1 MFKRFSTTKIM
12 QDNINNNKPDAFS
25 EMMKQKL
32 ENHQLPVDLNDWNAI
47 EKRLNKKG
55 KRKIIPWW
63 MWLPMGSAAL
73 LALLFTMR
81 SFNETPDYAIKSS
94 SRAVTQQA
102 ETPKRYAVQQLIAK
116 TNVSGNQISKT
127 PTASVKQKHTSAQNT
142 NVSVIDFPHIM
153 TVNFDSTANEINNG
167 VAATTLRPVEKESI
181 AQVTV
186 QQNDSVLNKQEM
198 KKTVL
203 DPNPDEMIAAV
214 DKQKSKHNN
223 WMLAAS
229 YGSQGNVDLA
239 SNNGGGDLISSSP
252 NFYDGKTLSAA
263 NPNYTSIMATNDF
276 TKKTYND
283 PLSFGLTVR
292 KQLNKTLSLESGL
305 VYTYLLS
312 TFENP
317 GMQRSEAKLH
327 LHYIGIPV
335 NLITELWENSKWEV
349 YLSTGFMAEKGIQSL
364 YVQSQ
369 YFGAEVVTTTAKTN
383 INGIQWSINGG
394 VGVSYKIKRQL
405 GIYFEP
411 KFSRYFQNNQPVSAR
426 TDHPFVFGLSAGLRI
441 GF

>member
-1 MFKRFSTTKIM
+1 M
-12 QDNINNNKPDAFS
+12 QDNINTNKPDAFS

-32 ENHQLPVDLNDWNAI
+32 ENHQLPVDLNDWSAI
-47 EKRLNKKG
+47 EMRLNKKG
-55 KRKIIPWW
+55 KRKIISWW
-63 MWLPMGSAAL
+63 MWLPMGTAAVL
-73 LALLFTMR
+73 TLLFTLR
-81 SFNETPDYAIKSS
+81 SFNETPDYAVKSS
-94 SRAVTQQA
+94 SQVVSRQT
-102 ETPKRYAVQQLIAK
+102 ETPKQYTAQQSIAK
-116 TNVSGNQISKT
+116 ADVSGNQVSNVPK
-127 PTASVKQKHTSAQNT
+127 AVLKQKQTSVQNH
-142 NVSVIDFPHIM
+142 NSVVIDLPNKV
-153 TVNFDSTANEINNG
+153 TVAFDSVVNKINNT
-167 VAATTLRPVEKESI
+167 VEPTTLRAVEKEQI
-181 AQVTV
+181 AQVAV
-186 QQNDSVLNKQEM
+186 QQNDSAQNKQEK

-214 DKQKSKHNN
+214 DKQKSKSNN

-239 SNNGGGDLISSSP
+239 SNTGAGDFVSSSP
-252 NFYDGKTLSAA
+252 NFYDRTLSAA
-263 NPNYTSIMATNDF
+263 NTNYTSIMATNDF

-312 TFENP
+312 TFENS
-317 GMQRSEAKLH
+317 GVQRSEAKLH

-369 YFGAEVVTTTAKTN
+369 YFGTEAVTTTAKTN

-394 VGVSYKIKRQL
+394 VGVTYKIKRQL
-405 GIYFEP
+405 GVYFEP
-411 KFSRYFQNNQPVSAR
+411 KFSRYFDNNQPVSAR

>member
-1 MFKRFSTTKIM
+1 M

-32 ENHQLPVDLNDWNAI
+32 ENHQLLVDLNDWSAI

-63 MWLPMGSAAL
+63 MWLPMGSAAVL
-73 LALLFTMR
+73 TLLFTLR
-81 SFNETPDYAIKSS
+81 SFNETPDYAVKSNS
-94 SRAVTQQA
+94 HAVTQQA
-102 ETPKRYAVQQLIAK
+102 ETPKRYTAQQSIAK
-116 TNVSGNQISKT
+116 TNTSVNHISKT
-127 PTASVKQKHTSAQNT
+127 TLAVLKQKQTSVQNH
-142 NVSVIDFPHIM
+142 NSVVIDLPNKV
-153 TVNFDSTANEINNG
+153 TGAFDSVSNERNSSI
-167 VAATTLRPVEKESI
+167 ATTTLRAVEKEPI
-181 AQVTV
+181 AQQVAV
-186 QQNDSVLNKQEM
+186 LQNDSVQNKPEK

-229 YGSQGNVDLA
+229 YGSQGNADLA
-239 SNNGGGDLISSSP
+239 SNSRVGDFVSSSP
-252 NFYDGKTLSAA
+252 NSYDKTLSAV
-263 NPNYTSIMATNDF
+263 NTNYTSILATNDF

-292 KQLNKTLSLESGL
+292 KQLNKTLSMESGL

-312 TFENP
+312 TFENS
-317 GMQRSEAKLH
+317 GVQRSEAKLH

-405 GIYFEP
+405 GVYFEP
-411 KFSRYFQNNQPVSAR
+411 KFSRYFENNQPVSAR

>member
-1 MFKRFSTTKIM
+1 M

-25 EMMKQKL
+25 ELMKQKL
-32 ENHQLPVDLNDWNAI
+32 ENHQLPVDLNDWSAI

-63 MWLPMGSAAL
+63 MWLPMGSAAVL
-73 LALLFTMR
+73 TLLFTLR
-81 SFNETPDYAIKSS
+81 SFNETSDYAVKSNS
-94 SRAVTQQA
+94 HAVTQQT
-102 ETPKRYAVQQLIAK
+102 ETPKRYTAQPSIAK
-116 TNVSGNQISKT
+116 TNASGNQISNAPLVVLKQKQ
-127 PTASVKQKHTSAQNT
+127 ASVQKSNI
-142 NVSVIDFPHIM
+142 VSVDLSNKV
-153 TVNFDSTANEINNG
+153 TVVFDSVANKINNTIEP
-167 VAATTLRPVEKESI
+167 TTLRAVEKEPI
-181 AQVTV
+181 AQAQVGA
-186 QQNDSVLNKQEM
+186 QQNDSVQNKPEM

-203 DPNPDEMIAAV
+203 DPNPDESIAAV
-214 DKQKSKHNN
+214 DMKKSKHNN

-229 YGSQGNVDLA
+229 YGSQGNADLA
-239 SNNGGGDLISSSP
+239 SNNGGGDFVSSSP
-252 NFYDGKTLSAA
+252 NFYDKTLSAV
-263 NPNYTSIMATNDF
+263 NTNYTSILATNDF

-292 KQLNKTLSLESGL
+292 KQLNKTLSMESGL

-312 TFENP
+312 TFENS
-317 GMQRSEAKLH
+317 GVQRSEAKLH

-394 VGVSYKIKRQL
+394 VGVSYKIKKQL

-411 KFSRYFQNNQPVSAR
+411 KFSRYFDNNQPVSAR

>member
-1 MFKRFSTTKIM
+1 M
-12 QDNINNNKPDAFS
+12 QDNINTNKPDAFS
-25 EMMKQKL
+25 ELMKQKL
-32 ENHQLPVDLNDWNAI
+32 ENHQLPVDLNDWSAI
-47 EKRLNKKG
+47 EKRLNKKD

-63 MWLPMGSAAL
+63 MWLPMGSAAVL
-73 LALLFTMR
+73 TLLFTLR
-81 SFNETPDYAIKSS
+81 SFNETPDYAVKSNS
-94 SRAVTQQA
+94 HAVIQQV
-102 ETPKRYAVQQLIAK
+102 ETPKQYTAQQTVAK
-116 TNVSGNQISKT
+116 VDMSGNQISNA
-127 PTASVKQKHTSAQNT
+127 PLVVLKQKNSSAQNRN
-142 NVSVIDFPHIM
+142 NVVIDLLNKV
-153 TVNFDSTANEINNG
+153 TVAFDSVSNERNSSI
-167 VAATTLRPVEKESI
+167 ATTTLRAVEKEPI
-181 AQVTV
+181 AQAQVGA
-186 QQNDSVLNKQEM
+186 QRNDSVQNKQEM

-203 DPNPDEMIAAV
+203 DPNPDESIAAV
-214 DKQKSKHNN
+214 DHQKTKSNN
-223 WMLAAS
+223 WLFAAS

-239 SNNGGGDLISSSP
+239 SNTGDGDFVSSSP
-252 NFYDGKTLSAA
+252 NFYDKTLSAV
-263 NPNYTSIMATNDF
+263 NTNYTSIMATNDF

-312 TFENP
+312 TFENS
-317 GMQRSEAKLH
+317 GVQRSEAKLH

-369 YFGAEVVTTTAKTN
+369 YFGTEVVTTTAKTN

-405 GIYFEP
+405 GVYFEP
-411 KFSRYFQNNQPVSAR
+411 KFSRYFENNQPVSAR

>member
-1 MFKRFSTTKIM
+1 M
-12 QDNINNNKPDAFS
+12 QDNINTNKPDAFN
-25 EMMKQKL
+25 ELMKQKL
-32 ENHQLPVDLNDWNAI
+32 ENHQLPVDLNDWSAI

-63 MWLPMGSAAL
+63 MWLPMGSAAVL
-73 LALLFTMR
+73 TLLFTLR
-81 SFNETPDYAIKSS
+81 SFNETPDYAVKSNS
-94 SRAVTQQA
+94 HTVTQQA
-102 ETPKRYAVQQLIAK
+102 ETPKQYTAQQTVAE
-116 TNVSGNQISKT
+116 VDMSGNQISNA
-127 PTASVKQKHTSAQNT
+127 PLAVLKQKQTSGQNHN
-142 NVSVIDFPHIM
+142 NVVIDLPNK
-153 TVNFDSTANEINNG
+153 VAVAFDSVSNERNSSI
-167 VAATTLRPVEKESI
+167 ATTTLRAVEKEPI
-181 AQVTV
+181 AQAQMGA
-186 QQNDSVLNKQEM
+186 QQNDSVQNKLEM

-203 DPNPDEMIAAV
+203 DPNPDESIAV
-214 DKQKSKHNN
+214 VPQKKSKHNN

-239 SNNGGGDLISSSP
+239 SNNGGGDFVSSSP
-252 NFYDGKTLSAA
+252 NFYDKTLSAV
-263 NPNYTSIMATNDF
+263 NTNYTSILATNDF

-312 TFENP
+312 TFENS
-317 GMQRSEAKLH
+317 GVQRSEAKLH

-411 KFSRYFQNNQPVSAR
+411 KFSRYFDNNQPVSAR

>member
-1 MFKRFSTTKIM
+1 
-12 QDNINNNKPDAFS
+12 
-25 EMMKQKL
+25 
-32 ENHQLPVDLNDWNAI
+32 
-47 EKRLNKKG
+47 
-55 KRKIIPWW
+55 
-63 MWLPMGSAAL
+63 MWLPMGSAAV

-81 SFNETPDYAIKSS
+81 SFNETPNYAVKSNS
-94 SRAVTQQA
+94 HTVTQQA
-102 ETPKRYAVQQLIAK
+102 DTPKRYTVQQSIAK
-116 TNVSGNQISKT
+116 TNASVNHISK
-127 PTASVKQKHTSAQNT
+127 ASSTVQKQKQP
-142 NVSVIDFPHIM
+142 SVQHRNSVGVDFPHIV
-153 TVNFDSTANEINNG
+153 TVYFDSVANGTNNN
-167 VAATTLRPVEKESI
+167 VATTTLRAVEKEPM
-181 AQVTV
+181 AQAAV
-186 QQNDSVLNKQEM
+186 QQNDSVQNKQEI

-203 DPNPDEMIAAV
+203 DPNPDESIAV
-214 DKQKSKHNN
+214 VPQKKSKHNN

-229 YGSQGNVDLA
+229 YGSQGSTDFAGKDGLYA
-239 SNNGGGDLISSSP
+239 SP
-252 NFYDGKTLSAA
+252 NFYDKTLSAA
-263 NPNYTSIMATNDF
+263 NTNYTSIMATNDF

-312 TFENP
+312 TFENS
-317 GMQRSEAKLH
+317 GVQRSEAKLH

-335 NLITELWENSKWEV
+335 NLITELWENSKWEI

-364 YVQSQ
+364 YVQNQ
-369 YFGAEVVTTTAKTN
+369 YFGTEVVTTTAKTN

-411 KFSRYFQNNQPVSAR
+411 KFSRYFDNNQPVSAR

>member
-1 MFKRFSTTKIM
+1 M
-12 QDNINNNKPDAFS
+12 QDNINTNKPDAFS
-25 EMMKQKL
+25 ELIKQKL
-32 ENHQLPVDLNDWNAI
+32 ENHQLPVDLNDWSAI

-63 MWLPMGSAAL
+63 MWLPMGSAAVL
-73 LALLFTMR
+73 TLLFTLR
-81 SFNETPDYAIKSS
+81 SFNETSDYAVKLSS
-94 SRAVTQQA
+94 QVVSRQT
-102 ETPKRYAVQQLIAK
+102 ETPKQYTAQQSIAK
-116 TNVSGNQISKT
+116 ADVSGNQVSNV
-127 PTASVKQKHTSAQNT
+127 PTAVLKQKQTSVQNHNSVVIDLPHIHTVMMDTSAT
-142 NVSVIDFPHIM
+142 R
-153 TVNFDSTANEINNG
+153 INNA
-167 VAATTLRPVEKESI
+167 VATATLRAVEKEPI
-181 AQVTV
+181 AQVAV
-186 QQNDSVLNKQEM
+186 QQNDSVLNIHEK

-203 DPNPDEMIAAV
+203 DPNPDELIAAV
-214 DKQKSKHNN
+214 DKQKSKSNN

-239 SNNGGGDLISSSP
+239 SNTGAGDFVSSSP
-252 NFYDGKTLSAA
+252 NFYDRTLSAA
-263 NPNYTSIMATNDF
+263 NTNYTSIMATNDF

-312 TFENP
+312 TFENS
-317 GMQRSEAKLH
+317 GVQRSEAKLH

-369 YFGAEVVTTTAKTN
+369 YFGTEAVTTTAKTN

-394 VGVSYKIKRQL
+394 VGVTYKIKRQL
-405 GIYFEP
+405 GVYFEP
-411 KFSRYFQNNQPVSAR
+411 KFSRYFDNNQPVSAR

>member
-1 MFKRFSTTKIM
+1 M

-25 EMMKQKL
+25 ELMKQKL
-32 ENHQLPVDLNDWNAI
+32 ENHQLPVELNDWSAI

-63 MWLPMGSAAL
+63 MWLPIGSAAVL
-73 LALLFTMR
+73 TLLFTLR
-81 SFNETPDYAIKSS
+81 SFNETPDYAVKSNS
-94 SRAVTQQA
+94 HAVTQQV
-102 ETPKRYAVQQLIAK
+102 ETPKQYTAQQAVAK
-116 TNVSGNQISKT
+116 VDMSGNQISNA
-127 PTASVKQKHTSAQNT
+127 PSVVLKQKNTSVQNRN
-142 NVSVIDFPHIM
+142 NVVIDLPNKV
-153 TVNFDSTANEINNG
+153 TVAFYSVSNERNSSI
-167 VAATTLRPVEKESI
+167 ATTTLRAVEKEPI
-181 AQVTV
+181 AQAQVGA
-186 QQNDSVLNKQEM
+186 QQNDSVQNKQEM

-203 DPNPDEMIAAV
+203 DPNPDESIAAV
-214 DKQKSKHNN
+214 PQKKSKHNN

-239 SNNGGGDLISSSP
+239 SNSRVGDFVSSSP
-252 NFYDGKTLSAA
+252 NFYDKTLSAV
-263 NPNYTSIMATNDF
+263 NTNYTSILATNDF

-312 TFENP
+312 TFENS
-317 GMQRSEAKLH
+317 GVQRSEAKLH

-411 KFSRYFQNNQPVSAR
+411 KFSRYFDNNQPVSAR

>member
-1 MFKRFSTTKIM
+1 M

-25 EMMKQKL
+25 ELMKQKL
-32 ENHQLPVDLNDWNAI
+32 ENHQLPVDLNDWSAI

-63 MWLPMGSAAL
+63 MWLPMGSAAVL
-73 LALLFTMR
+73 TLLFTLR
-81 SFNETPDYAIKSS
+81 SFNETPDYAVKSNS
-94 SRAVTQQA
+94 DAVTQQA
-102 ETPKRYAVQQLIAK
+102 ETPKQYTAQQTAVK
-116 TNVSGNQISKT
+116 TDMSGNHISNA
-127 PTASVKQKHTSAQNT
+127 PLVVLKQKNSSAKNC
-142 NVSVIDFPHIM
+142 NIVVIDLPNKV
-153 TVNFDSTANEINNG
+153 TVVFDSVSNDRNSSI
-167 VAATTLRPVEKESI
+167 ATTTFRAVEKEPI
-181 AQVTV
+181 AQVAV
-186 QQNDSVLNKQEM
+186 QQNDSVQNKQEM

-239 SNNGGGDLISSSP
+239 SNNNGGGDFVSSSP
-252 NFYDGKTLSAA
+252 NFYDKTLSAA
-263 NPNYTSIMATNDF
+263 NTNYTSIMATNDF

-292 KQLNKTLSLESGL
+292 KQLNKTLALESGL

-312 TFENP
+312 TFENS
-317 GMQRSEAKLH
+317 GVQRSEAKLH

-349 YLSTGFMAEKGIQSL
+349 YLSTGFIAEKGIQSL

-369 YFGAEVVTTTAKTN
+369 YFGTEVVTTTAKTK

-411 KFSRYFQNNQPVSAR
+411 KFSRYFENNQPVSAR

>member
-1 MFKRFSTTKIM
+1 M

-25 EMMKQKL
+25 ELIKQKL
-32 ENHQLPVDLNDWNAI
+32 ENHQLPVDLNDWSAI

-63 MWLPMGSAAL
+63 MWLPMGSAAVL
-73 LALLFTMR
+73 TLLFTLR
-81 SFNETPDYAIKSS
+81 SFNETSDYAVKLSS
-94 SRAVTQQA
+94 QVVSRQT
-102 ETPKRYAVQQLIAK
+102 ETPKQYTAQQSIAK
-116 TNVSGNQISKT
+116 ADVSGNQVSNV
-127 PTASVKQKHTSAQNT
+127 PTAVLKQKQTSVQNHNSVVIDLPHIHTVMMDTSAT
-142 NVSVIDFPHIM
+142 R
-153 TVNFDSTANEINNG
+153 INNA
-167 VAATTLRPVEKESI
+167 VATATLRAVEKEPI
-181 AQVTV
+181 AQVAV
-186 QQNDSVLNKQEM
+186 QQNDSAQNKPEM

-203 DPNPDEMIAAV
+203 DPNPDEMLAAV
-214 DKQKSKHNN
+214 DKQKSKSNN

-239 SNNGGGDLISSSP
+239 SNNGGGDFVSSSP
-252 NFYDGKTLSAA
+252 NFYDRTLSAA
-263 NPNYTSIMATNDF
+263 NTNYTSIMATNDF

-312 TFENP
+312 TFENS
-317 GMQRSEAKLH
+317 GVQRSEAKLH

-369 YFGAEVVTTTAKTN
+369 YFGTEVVTTTAKTN

-405 GIYFEP
+405 GVYFEP
-411 KFSRYFQNNQPVSAR
+411 KFSRYFENNQPVSAR

>member
-1 MFKRFSTTKIM
+1 M
-12 QDNINNNKPDAFS
+12 QDNINTNKPDAFS
-25 EMMKQKL
+25 ELMKQKL
-32 ENHQLPVDLNDWNAI
+32 ENHQLPVDLNDWSAI

-63 MWLPMGSAAL
+63 MWLPMGSAAVL
-73 LALLFTMR
+73 TLLFTLR
-81 SFNETPDYAIKSS
+81 SFNETPDYAVKSNS
-94 SRAVTQQA
+94 HTVTQQA
-102 ETPKRYAVQQLIAK
+102 ETPKQYTAQQTVAE
-116 TNVSGNQISKT
+116 VDMSGNQISNA
-127 PTASVKQKHTSAQNT
+127 PLAVLKQKQTSGQNHN
-142 NVSVIDFPHIM
+142 NVVIDLPNK
-153 TVNFDSTANEINNG
+153 VAVAFDSVSNERNSSI
-167 VAATTLRPVEKESI
+167 ATTTLRAVEKEPI
-181 AQVTV
+181 AQAQMGA
-186 QQNDSVLNKQEM
+186 QQNDSVQNKPEM
-198 KKTVL
+198 KRTML
-203 DPNPDEMIAAV
+203 DPNPDESIAV
-214 DKQKSKHNN
+214 VPQKKSKHNN

-229 YGSQGNVDLA
+229 YGSQGNADLA
-239 SNNGGGDLISSSP
+239 SNNGGGDFVSSSP
-252 NFYDGKTLSAA
+252 NFYDKTLSAV
-263 NPNYTSIMATNDF
+263 NTNYTSILATNDF

-312 TFENP
+312 TFENS
-317 GMQRSEAKLH
+317 GVQRSEAKLH

-394 VGVSYKIKRQL
+394 VGVSYKIKKQL

-411 KFSRYFQNNQPVSAR
+411 KFSRYFDNNQPVSAR

>member
-1 MFKRFSTTKIM
+1 M

-32 ENHQLPVDLNDWNAI
+32 ENHQLPVDLNDWTAI
-47 EKRLNKKG
+47 EKRLNKKS

-63 MWLPMGSAAL
+63 MWLSMGSAAV
-73 LALLFTMR
+73 LALLFTLR
-81 SFNETPDYAIKSS
+81 SFNETTNYAVKSGS
-94 SRAVTQQA
+94 QVLSQQT
-102 ETPKRYAVQQLIAK
+102 ETLKRYTAQQSTTK
-116 TNVSGNQISKT
+116 TNASVNHISKA
-127 PTASVKQKHTSAQNT
+127 PLAVLKQKNS
-142 NVSVIDFPHIM
+142 SVQDRNSVVTDLPNKM
-153 TVNFDSTANEINNG
+153 TVAFDSVVNKINNT
-167 VAATTLRPVEKESI
+167 VEPTTLRAVEKEQI
-181 AQVTV
+181 AQVAV
-186 QQNDSVLNKQEM
+186 QQNDSVQNKREI

-203 DPNPDEMIAAV
+203 DPNPDESIASV
-214 DKQKSKHNN
+214 PQKKSNHNN
-223 WMLAAS
+223 WMLAAA
-229 YGSQGNVDLA
+229 YGSQGG
-239 SNNGGGDLISSSP
+239 NNFGGKDGLYASP
-252 NFYDGKTLSAA
+252 NMYDRTLSAA
-263 NPNYTSIMATNDF
+263 NTNYTSIMATNDF
-276 TKKTYND
+276 TTKTYNA

-292 KQLNKTLSLESGL
+292 KQLNKTLALESGL

-312 TFENP
+312 TFENS
-317 GMQRSEAKLH
+317 GVQRSEAKLH

-335 NLITELWENSKWEV
+335 NLITELWQNPKWEI

-411 KFSRYFQNNQPVSAR
+411 KFSRYFDNNQPVSAR

>member
-1 MFKRFSTTKIM
+1 M

-25 EMMKQKL
+25 ELMKQKL
-32 ENHQLPVDLNDWNAI
+32 ENHQLPVDLNDWSAI

-63 MWLPMGSAAL
+63 MWLPMGSAAV
-73 LALLFTMR
+73 LALLFTLR
-81 SFNETPDYAIKSS
+81 SFNETPDYAVKSNS
-94 SRAVTQQA
+94 NAVTQHA
-102 ETPKRYAVQQLIAK
+102 ETPKRYTAQQSAAK
-116 TNVSGNQISKT
+116 TNASGSQISNV
-127 PTASVKQKHTSAQNT
+127 PTAVLKQKQTSVQNH
-142 NVSVIDFPHIM
+142 NSVVIDFPNKV
-153 TVNFDSTANEINNG
+153 TVAFDSVVNKINNT
-167 VAATTLRPVEKESI
+167 VEPTTLRAVEKEPI
-181 AQVTV
+181 AQVAV
-186 QQNDSVLNKQEM
+186 QQNDSAQNKPEM

-203 DPNPDEMIAAV
+203 DPNPDEMLAAV
-214 DKQKSKHNN
+214 DKQKSKSNN

-239 SNNGGGDLISSSP
+239 SNTGAVDFVSSSP
-252 NFYDGKTLSAA
+252 NFYDRTLSAA
-263 NPNYTSIMATNDF
+263 NTNYTSIMATNDF

-312 TFENP
+312 TFENS
-317 GMQRSEAKLH
+317 GVQRSEAKLH

-369 YFGAEVVTTTAKTN
+369 YFGTEAVTTTAKTN

-405 GIYFEP
+405 GVYFEP
-411 KFSRYFQNNQPVSAR
+411 KFSRYFENNQPVSAR

>member
-1 MFKRFSTTKIM
+1 M
-12 QDNINNNKPDAFS
+12 QDNINTNKPDAFS

-32 ENHQLPVDLNDWNAI
+32 ENHQLPVDLNDWSAI

-63 MWLPMGSAAL
+63 MWLPMGSAAVL
-73 LALLFTMR
+73 TLLFTLR
-81 SFNETPDYAIKSS
+81 SFNETSDYAVKLSS
-94 SRAVTQQA
+94 QVVSRQT
-102 ETPKRYAVQQLIAK
+102 ETPKQYTAQQSIAK
-116 TNVSGNQISKT
+116 ADVSGNQVSNV
-127 PTASVKQKHTSAQNT
+127 PTAVLKQKHTSVQNR
-142 NVSVIDFPHIM
+142 NSVVIDLPNKV
-153 TVNFDSTANEINNG
+153 TVAFDSVSNERNSSIET
-167 VAATTLRPVEKESI
+167 TTLRAVEKEPI
-181 AQVTV
+181 AQLVV
-186 QQNDSVLNKQEM
+186 QQNDSVQNKQEL

-203 DPNPDEMIAAV
+203 DPNPDESIAV
-214 DKQKSKHNN
+214 VPQKKSKHNN

-239 SNNGGGDLISSSP
+239 SNNGGGDFVSSSP
-252 NFYDGKTLSAA
+252 NFYDRTLSAA
-263 NPNYTSIMATNDF
+263 NTNYTSIMATNDF

-312 TFENP
+312 TFENS
-317 GMQRSEAKLH
+317 GVQRSEAKLH

-369 YFGAEVVTTTAKTN
+369 YFGTEAVTTTAKTN

-405 GIYFEP
+405 GVYFEP
-411 KFSRYFQNNQPVSAR
+411 KFSRYFENNQPVSAR

>member
-1 MFKRFSTTKIM
+1 MFKCFSTTKIM
-12 QDNINNNKPDAFS
+12 QDNINNNKPDAFN

-32 ENHQLPVDLNDWNAI
+32 ENHQLPVDLNDWSAI

-63 MWLPMGSAAL
+63 MWLPMGSAAVL
-73 LALLFTMR
+73 TLLFTLR
-81 SFNETPDYAIKSS
+81 SFNETSDYAIKSNS
-94 SRAVTQQA
+94 HAVTQQA
-102 ETPKRYAVQQLIAK
+102 ETPKQYTAQQTVAK
-116 TNVSGNQISKT
+116 VDMSGNQISNA
-127 PTASVKQKHTSAQNT
+127 PLAVLKQKQTSVQKSNI
-142 NVSVIDFPHIM
+142 VSVDLPNKV
-153 TVNFDSTANEINNG
+153 TVAFDSVSNERNSSI
-167 VAATTLRPVEKESI
+167 ATTTLRAVEKEPI
-181 AQVTV
+181 AQMVV
-186 QQNDSVLNKQEM
+186 QQNDSVQNKPEM

-203 DPNPDEMIAAV
+203 DPNPDESIAAV
-214 DKQKSKHNN
+214 DHQKTKSNN
-223 WMLAAS
+223 WLFAAS

-239 SNNGGGDLISSSP
+239 SNTGDGDFVSSSP
-252 NFYDGKTLSAA
+252 NFYDKTLSAV
-263 NPNYTSIMATNDF
+263 NTNYTSIMATNDF

-312 TFENP
+312 TFENS
-317 GMQRSEAKLH
+317 GVQRSEAKLH

-335 NLITELWENSKWEV
+335 NLITELWENSKWEI

-364 YVQSQ
+364 YIQSQ

-394 VGVSYKIKRQL
+394 VGVTYKIKRQL

-411 KFSRYFQNNQPVSAR
+411 KFSRYFDNNQPVSAR

-441 GF
+441 GL

>member
-1 MFKRFSTTKIM
+1 
-12 QDNINNNKPDAFS
+12 
-25 EMMKQKL
+25 L
-32 ENHQLPVDLNDWNAI
+32 
-47 EKRLNKKG
+47 
-55 KRKIIPWW
+55 W
-63 MWLPMGSAAL
+63 MWLPMGSAAVL
-73 LALLFTMR
+73 TLLFTLR
-81 SFNETPDYAIKSS
+81 SFNETPNYAVKSNS
-94 SRAVTQQA
+94 HAVTQQA
-102 ETPKRYAVQQLIAK
+102 ETPKQYTAQQTVAK
-116 TNVSGNQISKT
+116 VDMSGNQISNA
-127 PTASVKQKHTSAQNT
+127 PLAVLKQKNSSVQNH
-142 NVSVIDFPHIM
+142 NSVVIDLPNKV
-153 TVNFDSTANEINNG
+153 TVALDSVSNERNSSI
-167 VAATTLRPVEKESI
+167 ATTTLRAVEKEPI
-181 AQVTV
+181 AQAQVGA
-186 QQNDSVLNKQEM
+186 QQNDSVQNKQEM

-203 DPNPDEMIAAV
+203 DPNPDESIAAV
-214 DKQKSKHNN
+214 PQKKSKHNN

-239 SNNGGGDLISSSP
+239 SNNGGGDFVSSSP
-252 NFYDGKTLSAA
+252 NFYDKTLSAV
-263 NPNYTSIMATNDF
+263 NTNYTSILATNDF

-312 TFENP
+312 TFENS
-317 GMQRSEAKLH
+317 GVQRSEAKLH

-394 VGVSYKIKRQL
+394 VGVSYKIKKQL

-411 KFSRYFQNNQPVSAR
+411 KFSRYFDNNQPVSAR

>member
-1 MFKRFSTTKIM
+1 M
-12 QDNINNNKPDAFS
+12 QDNINTNKPDAFS

-32 ENHQLPVDLNDWNAI
+32 ENHQLPVDLNDWSAI

-63 MWLPMGSAAL
+63 MWLPMGSAAVL
-73 LALLFTMR
+73 TLLFTLR
-81 SFNETPDYAIKSS
+81 SFNETPDYAVKSNS
-94 SRAVTQQA
+94 HTVTQQV
-102 ETPKRYAVQQLIAK
+102 ETPKQYTVHQAVAK
-116 TNVSGNQISKT
+116 VDLSGNQISNAS
-127 PTASVKQKHTSAQNT
+127 TALIKQKHTSVQNR
-142 NVSVIDFPHIM
+142 NSVVIDLPNKV
-153 TVNFDSTANEINNG
+153 TVAFDSVSNERNSSIET
-167 VAATTLRPVEKESI
+167 TTLRAVEKEPI
-181 AQVTV
+181 AQLVV
-186 QQNDSVLNKQEM
+186 QQNDSVQNKQEL

-203 DPNPDEMIAAV
+203 DPNPDESIAV
-214 DKQKSKHNN
+214 VPQKKSKHNN

-239 SNNGGGDLISSSP
+239 SNNGGGDFVSSSP
-252 NFYDGKTLSAA
+252 NFYDRTLSAA
-263 NPNYTSIMATNDF
+263 NTNYTSIMATNDF

-312 TFENP
+312 TFENS
-317 GMQRSEAKLH
+317 GVQRSEAKLH

-369 YFGAEVVTTTAKTN
+369 YFGTEVVTTTAKTN

-394 VGVSYKIKRQL
+394 VGVTYKIKRQL
-405 GIYFEP
+405 GVYFEP
-411 KFSRYFQNNQPVSAR
+411 KFSRYFDNNQPVSAR

>member
-1 MFKRFSTTKIM
+1 M
-12 QDNINNNKPDAFS
+12 QDNINTNKPDAFS

-32 ENHQLPVDLNDWNAI
+32 ENHQLPVDLNDWSAI

-55 KRKIIPWW
+55 KRKLIPWW
-63 MWLPMGSAAL
+63 MWLPMGSAAV
-73 LALLFTMR
+73 LALLFTLR
-81 SFNETPDYAIKSS
+81 SFNETANYAVKSS
-94 SRAVTQQA
+94 SQVVSRQT
-102 ETPKRYAVQQLIAK
+102 ETPKQYTAQQSIAK
-116 TNVSGNQISKT
+116 ADASGSQISNV
-127 PTASVKQKHTSAQNT
+127 PLAVIKQKNSSVQNH
-142 NVSVIDFPHIM
+142 NSVVIDLPNKV
-153 TVNFDSTANEINNG
+153 TVAFDSVVNKINNT
-167 VAATTLRPVEKESI
+167 VEPTTLRAVEKEPI
-181 AQVTV
+181 AQVVV
-186 QQNDSVLNKQEM
+186 QQNDSVSNKREM

-203 DPNPDEMIAAV
+203 DPNPDEMIAGV
-214 DKQKSKHNN
+214 DKQKSKSNN

-239 SNNGGGDLISSSP
+239 SNTGAGDFVSSSP
-252 NFYDGKTLSAA
+252 NFYDRTLSAA
-263 NPNYTSIMATNDF
+263 NTNYTSIMATNDF
-276 TKKTYND
+276 TKKIYND

-292 KQLNKTLSLESGL
+292 KQLNITLSLESGL

-312 TFENP
+312 TFENS
-317 GMQRSEAKLH
+317 GVQRSEAKLH

-369 YFGAEVVTTTAKTN
+369 YFGTEVVTTTAKTN

-394 VGVSYKIKRQL
+394 VGVTYKIKRQL
-405 GIYFEP
+405 GVYFEP
-411 KFSRYFQNNQPVSAR
+411 KFSRYFDNNQPVSAR

>member
-1 MFKRFSTTKIM
+1 M
-12 QDNINNNKPDAFS
+12 QDNINTNKPDAFS
-25 EMMKQKL
+25 ELMKQKL
-32 ENHQLPVDLNDWNAI
+32 ENHQLPVDLNDWSAI

-63 MWLPMGSAAL
+63 TWLPMGSAAV
-73 LALLFTMR
+73 LALLFTLR
-81 SFNETPDYAIKSS
+81 SFNETPDYAVKSNS
-94 SRAVTQQA
+94 HTVTQQV
-102 ETPKRYAVQQLIAK
+102 ETPKQYTVHQAVAK
-116 TNVSGNQISKT
+116 VDLSGNQISNAS
-127 PTASVKQKHTSAQNT
+127 TALIKQKHTSVQNR
-142 NVSVIDFPHIM
+142 NSVVIDLPNKV
-153 TVNFDSTANEINNG
+153 TVAFDSVSNERNSSIET
-167 VAATTLRPVEKESI
+167 TTLRAVEKEPI
-181 AQVTV
+181 AQLVV
-186 QQNDSVLNKQEM
+186 QQNDSVQNKQEL

-203 DPNPDEMIAAV
+203 DPNPDESIAV
-214 DKQKSKHNN
+214 VPQKKSKHNN

-239 SNNGGGDLISSSP
+239 SNTGAGDFVSSSP
-252 NFYDGKTLSAA
+252 NFYDRTLSAA
-263 NPNYTSIMATNDF
+263 NTNYTSIMATNDF

-312 TFENP
+312 TFENS
-317 GMQRSEAKLH
+317 GVQRSEAKLH

-369 YFGAEVVTTTAKTN
+369 YFGTEVVTTTAKTN

-394 VGVSYKIKRQL
+394 VGVTYKIKRQL
-405 GIYFEP
+405 GVYFEP
-411 KFSRYFQNNQPVSAR
+411 KFSRYFDNNQPVSAR
-426 TDHPFVFGLSAGLRI
+426 TDHPFVFGLGAGLRI

>member
-1 MFKRFSTTKIM
+1 M
-12 QDNINNNKPDAFS
+12 QDNINNNKPDAFN

-32 ENHQLPVDLNDWNAI
+32 ENHQLPVDLNDWSAI

-63 MWLPMGSAAL
+63 MWLPMGSAAVL
-73 LALLFTMR
+73 TLLFTLR
-81 SFNETPDYAIKSS
+81 SFNETSDYAIKSNS
-94 SRAVTQQA
+94 HAVTQQA
-102 ETPKRYAVQQLIAK
+102 ETPKQYTAQQTVAK
-116 TNVSGNQISKT
+116 VDMSGNQISNA
-127 PTASVKQKHTSAQNT
+127 PLAVLKQKQTSVQKSNI
-142 NVSVIDFPHIM
+142 VSVDLPNKV
-153 TVNFDSTANEINNG
+153 TVAFDSVSNERNSSI
-167 VAATTLRPVEKESI
+167 ATTTLRAVEKEPI
-181 AQVTV
+181 AQMVV
-186 QQNDSVLNKQEM
+186 QQNDSVQNKPEM

-203 DPNPDEMIAAV
+203 DPNPDESIAAV
-214 DKQKSKHNN
+214 DHQKTKSNN
-223 WMLAAS
+223 WLFAAS

-239 SNNGGGDLISSSP
+239 SNTGDGDFVSSSP
-252 NFYDGKTLSAA
+252 NFYDKTLSAV
-263 NPNYTSIMATNDF
+263 NTNYTSIMATNDF

-312 TFENP
+312 TFENS
-317 GMQRSEAKLH
+317 GVQRSEAKLH

-335 NLITELWENSKWEV
+335 NLITELWENSKWEI

-364 YVQSQ
+364 YIQSQ

-394 VGVSYKIKRQL
+394 VGVTYKIKRQL

-411 KFSRYFQNNQPVSAR
+411 KFSRYFDNNQPVSAR

-441 GF
+441 GL

>member
-1 MFKRFSTTKIM
+1 M

-32 ENHQLPVDLNDWNAI
+32 ENHQLPVDLNDWSAI

-63 MWLPMGSAAL
+63 MWLPMGSAAVL
-73 LALLFTMR
+73 TLLFTLR
-81 SFNETPDYAIKSS
+81 SFNETSDYAVKLSS
-94 SRAVTQQA
+94 QVVSRQT
-102 ETPKRYAVQQLIAK
+102 ETPKQYTAQQSIAK
-116 TNVSGNQISKT
+116 ADVSGNQVSNV
-127 PTASVKQKHTSAQNT
+127 PTAVLKQKHTSVQNR
-142 NVSVIDFPHIM
+142 NSVVIDLPNKV
-153 TVNFDSTANEINNG
+153 TVAFDSVSNERNSSIET
-167 VAATTLRPVEKESI
+167 TTLRAVEKEPI
-181 AQVTV
+181 AQLVV
-186 QQNDSVLNKQEM
+186 QQNDSVQNKQEL

-203 DPNPDEMIAAV
+203 DPNPDESIAV
-214 DKQKSKHNN
+214 VPQKKSKHNN

-239 SNNGGGDLISSSP
+239 SNTGAGDFVSSSP
-252 NFYDGKTLSAA
+252 NFYDRTLSAA
-263 NPNYTSIMATNDF
+263 NTNYTSIMATNDF

-292 KQLNKTLSLESGL
+292 KQLNKALSLESGL

-312 TFENP
+312 TFENS
-317 GMQRSEAKLH
+317 GVQRSEAKLH

-369 YFGAEVVTTTAKTN
+369 YFGTEVVTTTAKTN

-394 VGVSYKIKRQL
+394 VGVTYKIKRQL
-405 GIYFEP
+405 GVYFEP
-411 KFSRYFQNNQPVSAR
+411 KFSRYFDNNQPVSAR

>member
-1 MFKRFSTTKIM
+1 M

-25 EMMKQKL
+25 ELMKQKL
-32 ENHQLPVDLNDWNAI
+32 ENHQLPVDLNDWSAI

-63 MWLPMGSAAL
+63 MWLPMGSAAV
-73 LALLFTMR
+73 LALLFTLR
-81 SFNETPDYAIKSS
+81 SFNETPDYAVKSNS
-94 SRAVTQQA
+94 HAVTQQA
-102 ETPKRYAVQQLIAK
+102 ETPKQYTAQQTVAK
-116 TNVSGNQISKT
+116 VDMSGNQVSNV
-127 PTASVKQKHTSAQNT
+127 PTAVLKQKQTSVQNH
-142 NVSVIDFPHIM
+142 NSVVIDLPNKV
-153 TVNFDSTANEINNG
+153 TVAFDSVVNKINNT
-167 VAATTLRPVEKESI
+167 VDPTTLRAVEKEPI
-181 AQVTV
+181 AQVAV
-186 QQNDSVLNKQEM
+186 QQNDSAQNKQEK

-214 DKQKSKHNN
+214 YKQKSKSNN

-239 SNNGGGDLISSSP
+239 SNTGAGDFVSSSP
-252 NFYDGKTLSAA
+252 NFYDRTLSAA
-263 NPNYTSIMATNDF
+263 NTNYTSIMATNDF

-312 TFENP
+312 TFENS
-317 GMQRSEAKLH
+317 GVQRSEAKLH

-369 YFGAEVVTTTAKTN
+369 YFGTEVVTTTAKTN

-394 VGVSYKIKRQL
+394 VGVTYKIKRQL
-405 GIYFEP
+405 GVYFEP
-411 KFSRYFQNNQPVSAR
+411 KFSRYFDNNQPVSAR

>member
-1 MFKRFSTTKIM
+1 M

-25 EMMKQKL
+25 ELMKQKL
-32 ENHQLPVDLNDWNAI
+32 ENHQLPVDLNDWSAI

-63 MWLPMGSAAL
+63 MWLPMGSAAV
-73 LALLFTMR
+73 LALLFTLR
-81 SFNETPDYAIKSS
+81 SFNETPDYAVKSNS
-94 SRAVTQQA
+94 HAVTQQA
-102 ETPKRYAVQQLIAK
+102 ETPKQYTAQQTVAK
-116 TNVSGNQISKT
+116 VDMSGNQVSNV
-127 PTASVKQKHTSAQNT
+127 PTAVLKQKQTSVQNH
-142 NVSVIDFPHIM
+142 NSVVNDLPNKV
-153 TVNFDSTANEINNG
+153 TVAFDSVVNKINNT
-167 VAATTLRPVEKESI
+167 VEPTTLRAVEKEQI
-181 AQVTV
+181 AQVAV
-186 QQNDSVLNKQEM
+186 QQNDSAQNKQEK

-214 DKQKSKHNN
+214 DKQKSKSNN

-239 SNNGGGDLISSSP
+239 SNTGAGDFVSSSP
-252 NFYDGKTLSAA
+252 NFYDRTLSAA
-263 NPNYTSIMATNDF
+263 NTNYTSIMATNDF

-312 TFENP
+312 TFENS
-317 GMQRSEAKLH
+317 GVQRSEAKLH

-369 YFGAEVVTTTAKTN
+369 YFGTEAVTTTAKTN

-394 VGVSYKIKRQL
+394 VGVTYKIKRQL
-405 GIYFEP
+405 GVYFEP
-411 KFSRYFQNNQPVSAR
+411 KFSRYFDNNQPVSAR

>member
-1 MFKRFSTTKIM
+1 M
-12 QDNINNNKPDAFS
+12 QDNINTNKPDAFN
-25 EMMKQKL
+25 ELMKQKL
-32 ENHQLPVDLNDWNAI
+32 ENHQLPVDLNDWSAI

-63 MWLPMGSAAL
+63 MWLPMGSAAVL
-73 LALLFTMR
+73 TLLFTLR
-81 SFNETPDYAIKSS
+81 SFNETPDYAVKSNS
-94 SRAVTQQA
+94 HTVTQQA
-102 ETPKRYAVQQLIAK
+102 ETPKQYTAQQTVAE
-116 TNVSGNQISKT
+116 VDMSGNQISNA
-127 PTASVKQKHTSAQNT
+127 PLAVLKQKQTSGQNHN
-142 NVSVIDFPHIM
+142 NVVIDLPNK
-153 TVNFDSTANEINNG
+153 VAVAFDSVSNERNSSI
-167 VAATTLRPVEKESI
+167 ATTTLRAVEKEPI
-181 AQVTV
+181 AQAQMGA
-186 QQNDSVLNKQEM
+186 QQNDSVQNKLEM

-203 DPNPDEMIAAV
+203 DPNPDESIAV
-214 DKQKSKHNN
+214 VPQKKSKHNN

-229 YGSQGNVDLA
+229 YGSQGNADLA
-239 SNNGGGDLISSSP
+239 SNNGGGDFVSSSP
-252 NFYDGKTLSAA
+252 NFYDKTLSAV
-263 NPNYTSIMATNDF
+263 NTNYTSILATNDF

-312 TFENP
+312 TFENS
-317 GMQRSEAKLH
+317 GVQRSEAKLH

-349 YLSTGFMAEKGIQSL
+349 YLSTGFMVEKGIQSL

-394 VGVSYKIKRQL
+394 LGVSYKIKKQL

-411 KFSRYFQNNQPVSAR
+411 KFSRYFDNNQPVSAR

>member
-1 MFKRFSTTKIM
+1 M

-25 EMMKQKL
+25 ELMKQKL
-32 ENHQLPVDLNDWNAI
+32 ENHQLPVDLNDWSAI

-63 MWLPMGSAAL
+63 MWLPMGSAAVL
-73 LALLFTMR
+73 TLLFTLR
-81 SFNETPDYAIKSS
+81 SFNETPDYAVKSS
-94 SRAVTQQA
+94 SQVVSRQT
-102 ETPKRYAVQQLIAK
+102 ETPKQYTAQQSIAK
-116 TNVSGNQISKT
+116 ADVSGNQVSNV
-127 PTASVKQKHTSAQNT
+127 PTAVLKQKQTSVQNHNSVVIDLPHIHTVMMDTSAT
-142 NVSVIDFPHIM
+142 R
-153 TVNFDSTANEINNG
+153 INNA
-167 VAATTLRPVEKESI
+167 VATATLRAVEKEPI
-181 AQVTV
+181 AQVAV
-186 QQNDSVLNKQEM
+186 QQNDSAQNKPEM

-203 DPNPDEMIAAV
+203 DPNPDEMLAAV
-214 DKQKSKHNN
+214 DKQKSKSNN

-239 SNNGGGDLISSSP
+239 SNTGAVDFVSSSP
-252 NFYDGKTLSAA
+252 NFYDRTLSAA
-263 NPNYTSIMATNDF
+263 NTNYTSIMATNDF

-312 TFENP
+312 TFENS
-317 GMQRSEAKLH
+317 GVQRSEAKLH

-369 YFGAEVVTTTAKTN
+369 YFGTEVVTTTAKTN

-405 GIYFEP
+405 GVYFEP
-411 KFSRYFQNNQPVSAR
+411 KFSRYFENNQPVSAR

>member
-1 MFKRFSTTKIM
+1 M

-32 ENHQLPVDLNDWNAI
+32 ENHQLPVDLNDWSAI

-63 MWLPMGSAAL
+63 MWLPMGSAAVL
-73 LALLFTMR
+73 TLLFTLR
-81 SFNETPDYAIKSS
+81 SFNETSDYAVKLSS
-94 SRAVTQQA
+94 QVVSRQT
-102 ETPKRYAVQQLIAK
+102 ETPKQYTAQQSIAK
-116 TNVSGNQISKT
+116 ADVSGNQVSNV
-127 PTASVKQKHTSAQNT
+127 PTAVLKQKQTSVQNHNSVVIDLPHIHTVMMDTSAT
-142 NVSVIDFPHIM
+142 R
-153 TVNFDSTANEINNG
+153 INNA
-167 VAATTLRPVEKESI
+167 VATTTLRAVEKEQM
-181 AQVTV
+181 AQVVV
-186 QQNDSVLNKQEM
+186 QQNDSVQNKQEL

-203 DPNPDEMIAAV
+203 DPNPDESIAV
-214 DKQKSKHNN
+214 VPQKKSKHNN

-229 YGSQGNVDLA
+229 YGSQGSTDFA
-239 SNNGGGDLISSSP
+239 SNTNELYASP
-252 NFYDGKTLSAA
+252 NFYDRTLSAA
-263 NPNYTSIMATNDF
+263 NTNYTSIMATNDF

-312 TFENP
+312 TFENS
-317 GMQRSEAKLH
+317 GVQRSEAKLH

-369 YFGAEVVTTTAKTN
+369 YFGTEVVTTTAKTN

-394 VGVSYKIKRQL
+394 VGVTYKIKRQL
-405 GIYFEP
+405 GVYFEP
-411 KFSRYFQNNQPVSAR
+411 KFSRYFDNNQPVSAR
-426 TDHPFVFGLSAGLRI
+426 TDHPFVFGLCAGLRI

>member
-1 MFKRFSTTKIM
+1 M

-25 EMMKQKL
+25 ELIKQKL
-32 ENHQLPVDLNDWNAI
+32 ENHQLPVDLNDWSAI

-63 MWLPMGSAAL
+63 MWLPMGSAAV
-73 LALLFTMR
+73 LALLFTLR
-81 SFNETPDYAIKSS
+81 SFNETPDYAVKSS
-94 SRAVTQQA
+94 SQVVSRQT
-102 ETPKRYAVQQLIAK
+102 ETPKQYTAQQSIAK
-116 TNVSGNQISKT
+116 ADASGSQISNV
-127 PTASVKQKHTSAQNT
+127 PLAVIKQKNSSVQNHNSVVIDLPHIHTVMMDTSAT
-142 NVSVIDFPHIM
+142 R
-153 TVNFDSTANEINNG
+153 INNA
-167 VAATTLRPVEKESI
+167 VATATLRAVEKEPI
-181 AQVTV
+181 AQLVV
-186 QQNDSVLNKQEM
+186 QQNDSVQNKQEL

-203 DPNPDEMIAAV
+203 DPNPDESIAV
-214 DKQKSKHNN
+214 VPQKKSKHNN

-239 SNNGGGDLISSSP
+239 SNTGAGDFVSSSP
-252 NFYDGKTLSAA
+252 NFYDRTLSAA
-263 NPNYTSIMATNDF
+263 NTNYTSIMATNDF

-312 TFENP
+312 TFENS
-317 GMQRSEAKLH
+317 GVQRSEAKLH

-369 YFGAEVVTTTAKTN
+369 YFGTEVVTTTAKTN

-394 VGVSYKIKRQL
+394 VGVTYKIKRQL
-405 GIYFEP
+405 GVYFEP
-411 KFSRYFQNNQPVSAR
+411 KFSRYFDNNQPVSAR

>member
-1 MFKRFSTTKIM
+1 M
-12 QDNINNNKPDAFS
+12 QDNINTNKPDAFN
-25 EMMKQKL
+25 ELMKQKL
-32 ENHQLPVDLNDWNAI
+32 ENHQLPVDLNDWSAI

-63 MWLPMGSAAL
+63 MWLPMGSAAVL
-73 LALLFTMR
+73 TLLFTLR
-81 SFNETPDYAIKSS
+81 SFNETPDYAVKSNS
-94 SRAVTQQA
+94 HTVTQQA
-102 ETPKRYAVQQLIAK
+102 ETPKQYTAQQTVAE
-116 TNVSGNQISKT
+116 VDMSGNQISNA
-127 PTASVKQKHTSAQNT
+127 PLAVLKQKQTSGQNHN
-142 NVSVIDFPHIM
+142 NVVIDLPNK
-153 TVNFDSTANEINNG
+153 VAVAFDSVSNERNSSI
-167 VAATTLRPVEKESI
+167 ATTTLRAVEKEPI
-181 AQVTV
+181 AQAQMGA
-186 QQNDSVLNKQEM
+186 QQNDSVQNKLEM

-203 DPNPDEMIAAV
+203 DPNPDESIAV
-214 DKQKSKHNN
+214 VPQKKSKHNN

-229 YGSQGNVDLA
+229 YGSQGNADLA
-239 SNNGGGDLISSSP
+239 SNNGGGDFVSSSP
-252 NFYDGKTLSAA
+252 NFYDKTLSAV
-263 NPNYTSIMATNDF
+263 NTNYTSILATNDF

-312 TFENP
+312 TFENS
-317 GMQRSEAKLH
+317 GVQRSEAKLH

-394 VGVSYKIKRQL
+394 VGVSYKIKKQL

-411 KFSRYFQNNQPVSAR
+411 KFSRYFDNNQPVSAR

>member
-1 MFKRFSTTKIM
+1 M

-25 EMMKQKL
+25 ELMKQKL
-32 ENHQLPVDLNDWNAI
+32 ENHQLPVELNDWSAI

-63 MWLPMGSAAL
+63 MWLPIGSAAVL
-73 LALLFTMR
+73 TLLFTLR
-81 SFNETPDYAIKSS
+81 SFNETPDYAVKSNS
-94 SRAVTQQA
+94 HAVTQQV
-102 ETPKRYAVQQLIAK
+102 ETPKQHTAQQAVAK
-116 TNVSGNQISKT
+116 VDMSGNQISNA
-127 PTASVKQKHTSAQNT
+127 PLAVLKQKNTSVQNR
-142 NVSVIDFPHIM
+142 NSVVIDLPNKV
-153 TVNFDSTANEINNG
+153 TVAFDSVSNERNSSI
-167 VAATTLRPVEKESI
+167 ATTTLRAVEKEPI
-181 AQVTV
+181 AQAQVAA
-186 QQNDSVLNKQEM
+186 QQNDSVQNKPEM
-198 KKTVL
+198 KKTML
-203 DPNPDEMIAAV
+203 DPNPDESIAAV
-214 DKQKSKHNN
+214 PQKKSKHNN

-229 YGSQGNVDLA
+229 YGSQGNVNLA
-239 SNNGGGDLISSSP
+239 SNNGGGDFVSSSP
-252 NFYDGKTLSAA
+252 NFYDKTLSAV
-263 NPNYTSIMATNDF
+263 NTNYTSILATNDF

-312 TFENP
+312 TFENS
-317 GMQRSEAKLH
+317 GVQRSEAKLH

-394 VGVSYKIKRQL
+394 VGVSYKIKKQL

-411 KFSRYFQNNQPVSAR
+411 KFSRYFDNNQPVSAR

>member
-12 QDNINNNKPDAFS
+12 QDNINNNNPDAFS
-25 EMMKQKL
+25 ELMKQKL
-32 ENHQLPVDLNDWNAI
+32 ENHQLPVDLNDWSAI

-63 MWLPMGSAAL
+63 MWLPMGSAAVL
-73 LALLFTMR
+73 TLLFTLR
-81 SFNETPDYAIKSS
+81 SFNETPDYAVKSNS
-94 SRAVTQQA
+94 HAVTQQA
-102 ETPKRYAVQQLIAK
+102 EIPKQYTVQQSIAK
-116 TNVSGNQISKT
+116 ADVSGNQISNV
-127 PTASVKQKHTSAQNT
+127 PTAVLKQKPTLVPNRNIVSVDLPHIHTVMMDTSAT
-142 NVSVIDFPHIM
+142 
-153 TVNFDSTANEINNG
+153 EINNA
-167 VAATTLRPVEKESI
+167 VATTTLRAVEKEQI
-181 AQVTV
+181 AQVAV
-186 QQNDSVLNKQEM
+186 EQNDSVQNKREM

-239 SNNGGGDLISSSP
+239 GNTRDGEFVSSSP
-252 NFYDGKTLSAA
+252 NFYDKTLSAV
-263 NPNYTSIMATNDF
+263 NTNYTSILATNDF

-292 KQLNKTLSLESGL
+292 KQLNKTLSMESGL

-312 TFENP
+312 TFENS
-317 GMQRSEAKLH
+317 GVQRSEAKLH

-394 VGVSYKIKRQL
+394 VGVTYKIKRQL

-411 KFSRYFQNNQPVSAR
+411 KFSRYFDNNQPVSAR

>member
-1 MFKRFSTTKIM
+1 M

-32 ENHQLPVDLNDWNAI
+32 ENHQLPVDLNDWSAI

-63 MWLPMGSAAL
+63 MWLPMGSAAVL
-73 LALLFTMR
+73 TLLFTLR
-81 SFNETPDYAIKSS
+81 SFNETSDYAVKLSS
-94 SRAVTQQA
+94 QVVSRQT
-102 ETPKRYAVQQLIAK
+102 ETPKQYTAQQSIAK
-116 TNVSGNQISKT
+116 ADVSGNQVSNV
-127 PTASVKQKHTSAQNT
+127 PTAVLKQKQTSVQNHNSVVIDLPHIHTVMMDTSAT
-142 NVSVIDFPHIM
+142 R
-153 TVNFDSTANEINNG
+153 INNA
-167 VAATTLRPVEKESI
+167 VATTTLRAVEKEQM
-181 AQVTV
+181 AQVAV
-186 QQNDSVLNKQEM
+186 QQNDSVQNKQEM

-203 DPNPDEMIAAV
+203 DPNPDEMLAAV
-214 DKQKSKHNN
+214 DKQKSKSNN

-239 SNNGGGDLISSSP
+239 SNTGAVDFVSSSP
-252 NFYDGKTLSAA
+252 NFYDRTLSAA
-263 NPNYTSIMATNDF
+263 NTNYTSIMATNDF

-312 TFENP
+312 TFENS
-317 GMQRSEAKLH
+317 GVQRSEAKLH

-369 YFGAEVVTTTAKTN
+369 YFGTEVVTTTAKTN

-394 VGVSYKIKRQL
+394 VGVTYKIKRQL
-405 GIYFEP
+405 GVYFEP
-411 KFSRYFQNNQPVSAR
+411 KFSRYFDNNQPVSAR
-426 TDHPFVFGLSAGLRI
+426 TDHPFVFGLGAGLRI

>member
-1 MFKRFSTTKIM
+1 M

-32 ENHQLPVDLNDWNAI
+32 ENHQLPVDLNDWSAI

-63 MWLPMGSAAL
+63 MWLSMGSAAVL
-73 LALLFTMR
+73 TLLFTLR
-81 SFNETPDYAIKSS
+81 SFNETSDYAVKLSS
-94 SRAVTQQA
+94 QVVSRQT
-102 ETPKRYAVQQLIAK
+102 ETPKQYTAQQSIAK
-116 TNVSGNQISKT
+116 ADVSGNQVSNV
-127 PTASVKQKHTSAQNT
+127 PTAVLKQKQTSVQNHNSVVIDLPHIHTVMMDTSAT
-142 NVSVIDFPHIM
+142 R
-153 TVNFDSTANEINNG
+153 INNA
-167 VAATTLRPVEKESI
+167 VATTTLRAVEKEQM
-181 AQVTV
+181 AQVAV
-186 QQNDSVLNKQEM
+186 QQNDSVQNKQEM

-203 DPNPDEMIAAV
+203 DPNPDEMLAAV
-214 DKQKSKHNN
+214 DKQKSKSNN

-239 SNNGGGDLISSSP
+239 SNTGAVDFVSSSP
-252 NFYDGKTLSAA
+252 NFYDRTLSAA
-263 NPNYTSIMATNDF
+263 NTNYTSIMATNDF
-276 TKKTYND
+276 TQKTYND

-312 TFENP
+312 TFENS
-317 GMQRSEAKLH
+317 GVQRSEAKLH

-394 VGVSYKIKRQL
+394 VGVTYKIKRQL
-405 GIYFEP
+405 GVYFEP
-411 KFSRYFQNNQPVSAR
+411 KFSRYFDNNQPVSAR

>member
-1 MFKRFSTTKIM
+1 M

-25 EMMKQKL
+25 ELMKQKL
-32 ENHQLPVDLNDWNAI
+32 ENHQLPVDLNDWSAI

-63 MWLPMGSAAL
+63 MWLPMGSAAVL
-73 LALLFTMR
+73 TLLFTLR
-81 SFNETPDYAIKSS
+81 SFNETPDYAVKSNS
-94 SRAVTQQA
+94 HTVTQQA
-102 ETPKRYAVQQLIAK
+102 ETPKQYTAQQTVAE
-116 TNVSGNQISKT
+116 VDMSGNQISNA
-127 PTASVKQKHTSAQNT
+127 PLAVLKQKQTSGQNHN
-142 NVSVIDFPHIM
+142 NVVIDLPNK
-153 TVNFDSTANEINNG
+153 VAVAFDSVSNERNSSI
-167 VAATTLRPVEKESI
+167 ATTTLRAVEKEPI
-181 AQVTV
+181 AQAQMGA
-186 QQNDSVLNKQEM
+186 QQNDSVQNKPEM

-203 DPNPDEMIAAV
+203 DPNPDESIAAV
-214 DKQKSKHNN
+214 PQKKSKHNN

-229 YGSQGNVDLA
+229 YGSQGNADLA
-239 SNNGGGDLISSSP
+239 SNNGGGDFVSSSP
-252 NFYDGKTLSAA
+252 NFYDKTLSAV
-263 NPNYTSIMATNDF
+263 NTNYTSILATNDF

-312 TFENP
+312 TFENS
-317 GMQRSEAKLH
+317 GVQRSEAKLH

-383 INGIQWSINGG
+383 INDIQWSINGG

-411 KFSRYFQNNQPVSAR
+411 KFSRYFDNNQPVSAR

>member
-1 MFKRFSTTKIM
+1 M

-25 EMMKQKL
+25 ELIKQKL
-32 ENHQLPVDLNDWNAI
+32 ENHQLPVDLNDWSAI

-63 MWLPMGSAAL
+63 MWLPMGSAAV
-73 LALLFTMR
+73 LALLFTLR
-81 SFNETPDYAIKSS
+81 SFNETPDYAVKSS
-94 SRAVTQQA
+94 SQVVSRQT
-102 ETPKRYAVQQLIAK
+102 ETPKQYTAQQSIAK
-116 TNVSGNQISKT
+116 ADVSGNQVSNV
-127 PTASVKQKHTSAQNT
+127 PTAVLKQKQTSVQNHNSVVIDLPHIHTVMMDTSAT
-142 NVSVIDFPHIM
+142 R
-153 TVNFDSTANEINNG
+153 INNA
-167 VAATTLRPVEKESI
+167 VATATLRAVEKEPI
-181 AQVTV
+181 AQLVV
-186 QQNDSVLNKQEM
+186 QQNDSVQNKQEL

-203 DPNPDEMIAAV
+203 DPNPDESIAV
-214 DKQKSKHNN
+214 VPQKKSKHNN

-239 SNNGGGDLISSSP
+239 SNTGAVDFVSSSP
-252 NFYDGKTLSAA
+252 NFYDRTLSAA
-263 NPNYTSIMATNDF
+263 NTNYTSIMATNDF

-312 TFENP
+312 TFENS
-317 GMQRSEAKLH
+317 GVQRSEAKLH

-369 YFGAEVVTTTAKTN
+369 YFGTEAVTTTAKTN

-394 VGVSYKIKRQL
+394 VGVTYKIKRQL
-405 GIYFEP
+405 GVYFEP
-411 KFSRYFQNNQPVSAR
+411 KFSRYFDNNQPVSAR

>member
-1 MFKRFSTTKIM
+1 M

-25 EMMKQKL
+25 ELMKQKL
-32 ENHQLPVDLNDWNAI
+32 ENHQLPVDLNDWSAI

-63 MWLPMGSAAL
+63 MWLPIGSAAVL
-73 LALLFTMR
+73 TLLFTLR
-81 SFNETPDYAIKSS
+81 SFNETPNYAVKSNS
-94 SRAVTQQA
+94 HAVTQQA
-102 ETPKRYAVQQLIAK
+102 ETPKQYTAQQTVAK
-116 TNVSGNQISKT
+116 VDMSGNQISNA
-127 PTASVKQKHTSAQNT
+127 PLAVLKQKNSSGQNR
-142 NVSVIDFPHIM
+142 NSVVIDLPNKV
-153 TVNFDSTANEINNG
+153 TVAFDSVSNERNSSI
-167 VAATTLRPVEKESI
+167 ATTTLRAVEKEPI
-181 AQVTV
+181 AQAQMGA
-186 QQNDSVLNKQEM
+186 QQNDSVQNKLEM

-203 DPNPDEMIAAV
+203 DPNPDESIAV
-214 DKQKSKHNN
+214 VPQKKSKHNN

-239 SNNGGGDLISSSP
+239 SNNGGGDFVSSSP
-252 NFYDGKTLSAA
+252 NFYDKTLSAV
-263 NPNYTSIMATNDF
+263 NTNYTSILATNDF

-312 TFENP
+312 TFENS
-317 GMQRSEAKLH
+317 GVQRSEAKLH

-411 KFSRYFQNNQPVSAR
+411 KFSRYFDNNQPVSAR

>member
-1 MFKRFSTTKIM
+1 M

-25 EMMKQKL
+25 ELMKQKL
-32 ENHQLPVDLNDWNAI
+32 ENHQLPVDLNDWSAI

-63 MWLPMGSAAL
+63 MWLPMGSAAVL
-73 LALLFTMR
+73 TLLFTLR
-81 SFNETPDYAIKSS
+81 SFNETPDYAVKSS
-94 SRAVTQQA
+94 SQVVSRQT
-102 ETPKRYAVQQLIAK
+102 ETPKQYTAQQSIAK
-116 TNVSGNQISKT
+116 ADVSGNQVSNV
-127 PTASVKQKHTSAQNT
+127 PTAVLKQKQTSVQNH
-142 NVSVIDFPHIM
+142 NSVVIDLPNKV
-153 TVNFDSTANEINNG
+153 TVAFDSVVNKINNT
-167 VAATTLRPVEKESI
+167 VDPTTLRAVEKEPI
-181 AQVTV
+181 AQVAV
-186 QQNDSVLNKQEM
+186 QQNDSAQNKQEK

-214 DKQKSKHNN
+214 YKQKSKSNN

-239 SNNGGGDLISSSP
+239 SNTGAGDFVSSSP
-252 NFYDGKTLSAA
+252 NFYDRTLSAA
-263 NPNYTSIMATNDF
+263 NTNYTSIMATNDF

-292 KQLNKTLSLESGL
+292 KQLNKTLSMESGL

-312 TFENP
+312 TFENS
-317 GMQRSEAKLH
+317 GVQRSEAKLH

-369 YFGAEVVTTTAKTN
+369 YFGTEAVTTTAKTN

-394 VGVSYKIKRQL
+394 VGVTYKIKRQL
-405 GIYFEP
+405 GVYFEP
-411 KFSRYFQNNQPVSAR
+411 KFSRYFDNNQPVSAR